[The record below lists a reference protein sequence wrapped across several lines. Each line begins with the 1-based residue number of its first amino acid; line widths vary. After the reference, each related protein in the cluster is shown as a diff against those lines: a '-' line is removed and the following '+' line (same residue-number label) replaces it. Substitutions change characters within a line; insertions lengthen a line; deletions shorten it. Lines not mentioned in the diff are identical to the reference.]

1 MKLDLFIETN
11 NYDPTKRFSP
21 TPQHYFNYITSLF
34 DKHALKQETMTIE
47 QWNILEEILENKNT
61 IEKEL
66 APLKE
71 LFHFDLNIVGGSLRD
86 VILNSTDK
94 INDYDFTISCS
105 NFGLIKPLEDVA
117 KDMGLNLNSLKDEL
131 DNITK
136 ARIDFAQEQSEAID
150 FSLDNISKQYLISTT
165 KQNFYFSQIIN
176 KLMSNTK
183 NYKYFSS
190 QNVKEEYMNAHIT
203 SIHQFSGIN
212 NKKVDLIV
220 TENSGISFLST
231 FDFEI
236 CKVYANLRN
245 VKTKEQLLNKI
256 VPLGSMLRDI
266 EDKTFS
272 FNGIKFPQNN
282 LEYFFNKHL
291 LKLKEKYPDYSVNTF
306 CSKKND
312 TLSNI
317 EKERWIFSQY
327 LILNHDISSHNTLP
341 KKLKI

>member
-1 MKLDLFIETN
+1 MKLNLFIETN

-47 QWNILEEILENKNT
+47 QWNILEEILENKNI

-94 INDYDFTISCS
+94 INDYDFTISC
-105 NFGLIKPLEDVA
+105 NFDLIKPLDDVA
-117 KDMGLNLNSLKDEL
+117 KDMGLSLNSLKDEL
-131 DNITK
+131 NTITK
-136 ARIDFAQEQSEAID
+136 ARIDFAEKQCESQGFD
-150 FSLDNISKQYLISTT
+150 LDRSSKQYLISTT
-165 KQNFYFSQIIN
+165 KQNFYFSQIIH
-176 KLMSNTK
+176 KLMENTK
-183 NYKYFSS
+183 NYQYFSS
-190 QNVKEEYMNAHIT
+190 KNVQDEYMNAHIT
-203 SIHQFSGIN
+203 SIHQFFGIN

-272 FNGIKFPQNN
+272 FNGIKFPQEN
-282 LEYFFNKHL
+282 LQYFFNKHL

>member
-1 MKLDLFIETN
+1 
-11 NYDPTKRFSP
+11 
-21 TPQHYFNYITSLF
+21 
-34 DKHALKQETMTIE
+34 
-47 QWNILEEILENKNT
+47 
-61 IEKEL
+61 
-66 APLKE
+66 
-71 LFHFDLNIVGGSLRD
+71 
-86 VILNSTDK
+86 
-94 INDYDFTISCS
+94 
-105 NFGLIKPLEDVA
+105 
-117 KDMGLNLNSLKDEL
+117 
-131 DNITK
+131 
-136 ARIDFAQEQSEAID
+136 
-150 FSLDNISKQYLISTT
+150 
-165 KQNFYFSQIIN
+165 
-176 KLMSNTK
+176 
-183 NYKYFSS
+183 
-190 QNVKEEYMNAHIT
+190 MNAHIT